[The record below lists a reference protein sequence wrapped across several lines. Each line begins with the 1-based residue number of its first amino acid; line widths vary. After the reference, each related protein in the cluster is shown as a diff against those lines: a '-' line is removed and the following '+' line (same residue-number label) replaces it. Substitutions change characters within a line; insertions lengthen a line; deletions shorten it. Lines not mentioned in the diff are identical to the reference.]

1 MGEAYFGGRPRQGV
15 TLLVPFDGSE
25 LAEAALVRATEFGT
39 VMDED
44 VLAVSVI
51 PKNNA
56 KYARERGWLDP
67 AADYD
72 VDSVVSSLHHQVTD
86 LSPNADFRHAFVG
99 RYAPSGAIAR
109 RVRAMAKD
117 EDASMVFVGSENA
130 GHLVTAVSSVGG
142 SIAADDSYDVVIVRD
157 RHPAKTESLREASP
171 HRRSKSDF
179 YAPD

>member
-15 TLLVPFDGSE
+15 TLLVPFDGSD

-67 AADYD
+67 EAEYDGAA
-72 VDSVVSSLHHQVTD
+72 VVSSLHQQVTD
-86 LSPNADFRHAFVG
+86 LCPNADFRHAFVG

-109 RVRAMAKD
+109 RVRATSVTSRGTPSVTV
-117 EDASMVFVGSENA
+117 ASSSA
-130 GHLVTAVSSVGG
+130 PPATISLTRPARATATSSPR
-142 SIAADDSYDVVIVRD
+142 AAN
-157 RHPAKTESLREASP
+157 PTALA
-171 HRRSKSDF
+171 
-179 YAPD
+179 